1 MSVLIPETRAT
12 KFTGGNPADPAYWV
26 KKLWLGKLATDSGIE
41 IDEDTILTFS
51 AVWAAVN
58 IISGAIGFLPF
69 NVYKRIDEKKKE
81 RVYNHPVYTLLHDR
95 PNKYMSAQDFREILQ
110 SHILLWGNCYA
121 EIERDKMGT
130 PTALWPVLPNR
141 IISKIINGILL
152 YDVRAANNISVTL
165 QANDILH
172 CKGLGFDGLKG
183 YSVIEYMANNVALGV
198 ASEKYSSKFFA
209 NDSTPAGLLQVEGS
223 ISKETKDELKKE
235 WEIIHKGTDKQHQI
249 AVMHSGLKY
258 QSIGI
263 PAKDAQLI
271 ESRKFSIIDVARWFS
286 IPPHLLR
293 DLDRATFSNIEHQGI
308 EFVTFTLMRWLK
320 KWEHEC
326 RYKFFDQESEKD
338 YFAEFNVDGLLR
350 GDIGARYTAYNIGRQ
365 AGFLC
370 VNDIREKENMDYV
383 EGGDTFLEPLNMQP
397 VGTSPVDK
405 SDELKNQR
413 FYPVIYDSWRRIIT
427 KEVKALRTAPQNPV
441 EFKNYAK
448 DFYVRHTV
456 FIEKVLLPVLSA
468 CFGGTNGKALEIG
481 QRYAQD
487 RMAEL
492 ETATDINKL
501 LDDWENK
508 IPIELTKRILDMKGN

>member
-12 KFTGGNPADPAYWV
+12 KFSGGNPADPAYWV

-41 IDEDTILTFS
+41 VDEDTILTFS

-81 RVYNHPVYTLLHDR
+81 RIYKHPVYDLLHNR
-95 PNKYMSAQDFREILQ
+95 PNKYMSAQDFREVLQ
-110 SHILLWGNCYA
+110 SHILLWGNCYV
-121 EIERDKMGT
+121 EIERNGARI
-130 PTALWPVLPNR
+130 PFALWPVLPNR
-141 IISKIINGILL
+141 IIPRIVNHNLIYEVK
-152 YDVRAANNISVTL
+152 AADNTIVNL
-165 QANDILH
+165 QANDVLH

-183 YSVIEYMANNVALGV
+183 YSVIEYMANNAALGM
-198 ASEKYSSKFFA
+198 AAEKYSSKFYA
-209 NDSTPAGLLQVEGS
+209 NDSTPSGLLTTDAP
-223 ISKETKDELKKE
+223 ITKETKDGIKTD
-235 WEIIHKGTDKQHQI
+235 WETIHKGTDKQHQI
-249 AVMHSGLKY
+249 AVLHSGLKY

-271 ESRKFSIIDVARWFS
+271 ESRKFSVVDVARWFS

-293 DLDRATFSNIEHQGI
+293 DLERATFSNIEHQGI

-326 RYKFFDQESEKD
+326 NYKLFDESEKD
-338 YFAEFNVDGLLR
+338 YFTEFNVDGLLR
-350 GDIGARYTAYNIGRQ
+350 GDTTARYTAYNIGRQ

-397 VGTSPVDK
+397 VGTPPQDK

-413 FYPVIYDSWRRIIT
+413 FYPVIYDSWRRIVT
-427 KEVKALRTAPQNPV
+427 KEVKALRDAAKNPA
-441 EFKNYAK
+441 EFKNYTK
-448 DFYVRHTV
+448 DFYVRHIN
-456 FIEKVLLPVLSA
+456 FIEKALLPVLSA
-468 CFGGTNGKALEIG
+468 CFGETNGKAIEISR
-481 QRYAQD
+481 RYAQD

-492 ETATDINKL
+492 EATTDINKT

-508 IPIELTKRILDMKGN
+508 IPIELTKRILDMKDD